1 MTGDYRSPKIVPL
14 SEDPTIK
21 KSHPFALFMGIWFSF
36 LILALVLFV
45 GKFYQYLKSYEAE
58 DQASLPHHVAEDAVE
73 TIRSGDMAA
82 VYELM
87 SAKPVISEFETEE
100 NLEAVLD
107 DYGFVWDKT
116 ETYLNTEH
124 MYEVIYEMEIVIDG

>member
-1 MTGDYRSPKIVPL
+1 MNFRDIENMI
-14 SEDPTIK
+14 SEIGLPY
-21 KSHPFALFMGIWFSF
+21 AYYSF
-36 LILALVLFV
+36 PE
-45 GKFYQYLKSYEAE
+45 KEAP
-58 DQASLPHHVAEDAVE
+58 SLPY
-73 TIRSGDMAA
+73 IIFFYGRSDNFPADDK
-82 VYELM
+82 VYQRIDSLSIELYTENK
-87 SAKPVISEFETEE
+87 SFETEE